1 MSKPTGREILKPETL
16 FLVDTLNMIETLGNL
31 NHLIEADADDAQTIR
46 SYVSQSEDVLRR
58 LAALVRSRHKE

>member
-1 MSKPTGREILKPETL
+1 MSKPSGREILKPETL